1 MDSLMHSTLSEIA
14 AYVRTIELPPPIPD
28 TGTESFHEDDE
39 SINTTEE
46 EEDPPGYYNG
56 RKIQDHYPTPP
67 STPPPAVLLAQFMSG
82 NVRSTPEIQSSKTVP
97 WAAAF
102 MAGLKAGTIG
112 THNGSPIDKAQLHR
126 LLAKGVKIHQSQLP
140 DPPTAR
146 TDLDQHPLG
155 ELFKEAQ
162 RAHLDS
168 HKVTNSWEE
177 VPYQAAK
184 SKGHQILDC
193 MWV

>member
-97 WAAAF
+97 WAAAHNF
-102 MAGLKAGTIG
+102 TGYSPKESRSINHNFLIHRQPGL
-112 THNGSPIDKAQLHR
+112 
-126 LLAKGVKIHQSQLP
+126 
-140 DPPTAR
+140 
-146 TDLDQHPLG
+146 
-155 ELFKEAQ
+155 
-162 RAHLDS
+162 
-168 HKVTNSWEE
+168 
-177 VPYQAAK
+177 
-184 SKGHQILDC
+184 ILISTL
-193 MWV
+193 